1 MELRFEKRHYIA
13 GAIIMTAIFMNLF
26 DFAFPSYLKHE
37 GEYTEYV
44 VLFTCG
50 QVINQWLLK
59 KIPCAAYQLISKSLR
74 LRSLYP
80 NLSLAF

>member
-50 QVINQWLLK
+50 QVINNVSMAIK
-59 KIPCAAYQLISKSLR
+59 ENTV
-74 LRSLYP
+74 RSLP
-80 NLSLAF
+80 VD